1 MASRVLGFLAGMA
14 LAVACAGPALDEGP
28 AAARGREASTPLRPS
43 PTVRLPD
50 GFEVRLE
57 LALTPE
63 EHERGLMFR
72 PRLRPDHGM
81 LFLFAETSYQSFWMK
96 NTLIKL
102 DLVFLDEKGTVV
114 DVIPEALPCTSDP
127 CPQYT
132 SRAPARAVLELA
144 GGAAVV
150 HRIGPGATLRF
161 ARVPDYPR

>member
-1 MASRVLGFLAGMA
+1 M
-14 LAVACAGPALDEGP
+14 
-28 AAARGREASTPLRPS
+28 TN
-43 PTVRLPD
+43 
-50 GFEVRLE
+50 EVE